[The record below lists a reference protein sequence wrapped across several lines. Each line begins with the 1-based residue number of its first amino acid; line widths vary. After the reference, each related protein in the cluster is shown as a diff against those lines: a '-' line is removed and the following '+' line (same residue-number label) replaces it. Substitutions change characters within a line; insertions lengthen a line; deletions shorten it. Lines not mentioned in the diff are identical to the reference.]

1 MSQFSDIFEAVKDN
15 RPKAEK
21 VNKQEKKTSKG
32 KAKSVGTLPPMTA
45 EKINQPPTNE
55 TKDLS
60 PATNE
65 KRTGKSS
72 NPSYT
77 QVLTYIKRDTH
88 KEVKKVLF
96 EESGRVDLSALVEEL
111 LAKWLQKRK

>member
-15 RPKAEK
+15 RPKAEN
-21 VNKQEKKTSKG
+21 VNKQEKKTLKG
-32 KAKSVGTLPPMTA
+32 KAQSVRTLPTVT
-45 EKINQPPTNE
+45 EEQINQ
-55 TKDLS
+55 

-96 EESGRVDLSALVEEL
+96 EESGRVDLSTLVEEL